1 MPARQRPRY
10 HRLIERFGEATG
22 VPVVLNTSFNLKGEP
37 IVNTPAE
44 ALATFARSGMDC
56 SSSATA
62 SSRSAHREGRSREAE
77 RALQSRAGILGEL
90 LQFFWER
97 KWWWLTP
104 MLLLLLLVGGLIVFA
119 QSSAIAPFIYTL
131 F

>member
-1 MPARQRPRY
+1 MK
-10 HRLIERFGEATG
+10 L
-22 VPVVLNTSFNLKGEP
+22 
-37 IVNTPAE
+37 
-44 ALATFARSGMDC
+44 
-56 SSSATA
+56 
-62 SSRSAHREGRSREAE
+62 REHI
-77 RALQSRAGILGEL
+77 QSRTGIVGEL

-119 QSSAIAPFIYTL
+119 QSSAIAPFIDTL